1 MGVIEKLQNL
11 NFGVEYPFNIQT
23 ISSAKGTSHHSKP
36 QNGWESV
43 SCNLHWAVEETPE
56 NKISPDT

>member
-1 MGVIEKLQNL
+1 MGVIEKLQNY

-23 ISSAKGTSHHSKP
+23 ISSAKGTSHHLKP

-43 SCNLHWAVEETPE
+43 SCNLH
-56 NKISPDT
+56 